1 MQKLQQQVIAL
12 FGKDIGWGEG
22 FHFVLYLDRLVND
35 ACMDKISWL
44 LNIDLVSPDLNY
56 RE

>member
-35 ACMDKISWL
+35 ACMDKIRWL